1 MALPPNYSGAIGV
14 EYYRLT
20 GASAAAGGGTEDFSF
35 PCDGELVWLWLSTV
49 SGANIGQVTVE
60 AFRSVEGDEVFTD
73 GEASA
78 PLPVLSA
85 QGRGSVA
92 APAWEPF
99 EVTQDIDGGDSWRF
113 VVACNGGDTPIVV
126 LGFRPR
132 AAEMVLR
139 R

>member
-14 EYYRLT
+14 EHYRLT
-20 GASAAAGGGTEDFSF
+20 GASAVVGGGTEDFAF
-35 PCDGELVWLWLSTV
+35 PSDGELVWLWLSTV
-49 SGANIGQVTVE
+49 SGANIGDVTVE

-99 EVTQDIDGGDSWRF
+99 EVTQEIEAGDSWRF
-113 VVACNGGDTPIVV
+113 VVACNGADTPIVI

-132 AAEMVLR
+132 DAEKVLR